1 VRAGCGYGAGRQD
14 VPGVGV
20 VFLHCEG
27 RREQPGR
34 RVLLGQEKSW
44 ANDALLHYA
53 GFGVRL
59 RQGHVE
65 ANQVGA
71 AASSGESVPLSES
84 TYVFSTAI
92 NPTAEFYFSND
103 GKVITK
109 VLVRDASGAT
119 VSSASVSEQG
129 ATLRER

>member
-1 VRAGCGYGAGRQD
+1 
-14 VPGVGV
+14 V

-44 ANDALLHYA
+44 AKTPSCITPGSAIGLDKVAI
-53 GFGVRL
+53 
-59 RQGHVE
+59 E

-71 AASSGESVPLSES
+71 AASSGESVPLSEG

-92 NPTAEFYFSND
+92 NPTAEFSFSND

-109 VLVRDASGAT
+109 VLVRAASGAT
-119 VSSASVSEQG
+119 VSPASVSEQG
-129 ATLRER
+129 AALRER